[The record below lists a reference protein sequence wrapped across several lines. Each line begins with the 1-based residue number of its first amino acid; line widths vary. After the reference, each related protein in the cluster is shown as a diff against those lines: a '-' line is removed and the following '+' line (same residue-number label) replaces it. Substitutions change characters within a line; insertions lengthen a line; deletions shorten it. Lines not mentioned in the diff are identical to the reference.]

1 VNVGDII
8 HVKPL
13 SKIYV
18 LQLKVCCYFCRFNA
32 TQLCW
37 QACGRIWY

>member
-1 VNVGDII
+1 MNVGDIT

-18 LQLKVCCYFCRFNA
+18 LQLKVCC
-32 TQLCW
+32 
-37 QACGRIWY
+37 